1 MSPILLADAPSG
13 GGLLQMLPMLLIMFG
28 IIYFL
33 LIRPQ
38 QKERKTHDA
47 MLANLQKNDKVLT
60 QGGILGTVASIE
72 KDGAWVTL
80 KVDDNVRLKV
90 SRAAIS
96 RKIDSTPESS

>member
-1 MSPILLADAPSG
+1 MVIPFLQEQTPA
-13 GGLLQMLPMLLIMFG
+13 GGLMQMLPMLLIMFG

-38 QKERKTHDA
+38 QKERKAHEE

-60 QGGILGTVASIE
+60 QGGILGTVAGLDTE
-72 KDGAWVTL
+72 QGWVTL
-80 KVDDNVRLKV
+80 KVDDNVRIKV

-96 RKIDSTPESS
+96 RKIEATADSA

>member
-1 MSPILLADAPSG
+1 MFTILLENQTPG
-13 GGLLQMLPMLLIMFG
+13 GGLMQMLPMLLIMFG

-38 QKERKTHDA
+38 QKERKAHEA

-60 QGGILGTVASIE
+60 QGGILGTVAAIE
-72 KDGAWVTL
+72 QDGAWVSL

-96 RKIDSTPESS
+96 RKIESTTE